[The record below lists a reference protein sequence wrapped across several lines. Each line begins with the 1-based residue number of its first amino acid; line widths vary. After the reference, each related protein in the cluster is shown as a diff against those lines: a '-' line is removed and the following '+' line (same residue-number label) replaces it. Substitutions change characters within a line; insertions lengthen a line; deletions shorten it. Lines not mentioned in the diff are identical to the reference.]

1 VCVSDHSH
9 YIGCCRFMVAVR
21 RGLRKVL
28 IMAGVMPLQFL
39 LCVATGLA
47 GCRTL

>member
-1 VCVSDHSH
+1 
-9 YIGCCRFMVAVR
+9 MVAVR